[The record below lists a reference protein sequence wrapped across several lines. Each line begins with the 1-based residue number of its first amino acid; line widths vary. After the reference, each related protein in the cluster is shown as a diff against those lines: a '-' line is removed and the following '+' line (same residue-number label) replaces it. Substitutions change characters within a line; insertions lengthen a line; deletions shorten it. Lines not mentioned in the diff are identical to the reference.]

1 MPDFITTCF
10 RIFQP
15 QEMPDNLHRSSRK
28 SDSQNILLPQ
38 KCIICDK
45 FNKHKNKKPL
55 PLVSFEQ
62 KQKDTGQCMVQES
75 IYAAAKAVNDDRIL
89 RLCENYDFLQQKQGV
104 TKNVTYST

>member
-15 QEMPDNLHRSSRK
+15 QEMPDNLRRLSRK

-38 KCIICDK
+38 KCIILISSI
-45 FNKHKNKKPL
+45 NIRIQKPL
-55 PLVSFEQ
+55 PLVSFER
-62 KQKDTGQCMVQES
+62 KQKDTVQCMVQES

-104 TKNVTYST
+104 TKNVMYST